1 MGKVPLR
8 SNTISW
14 IGSEAEFQSCG
25 LRWSS
30 SQQRNYSVSAHLRA
44 STERVPRIPSPI
56 IHLVFLT
63 SGLFDSSGSNTV
75 WNFTNSVFMNFGG
88 DDAPLHPQFFSAVTF
103 ESKSLAEDSA
113 RLYRCM
119 VGSRWQ
125 PLRPSSLRPASSDNF
140 NIITL
145 DHLLKNKSL
154 TAVSRQSPTSALTF
168 CHLDRLSQLA
178 GLGRHE
184 SRQQRLSMGIHPSLW
199 LLRDSR
205 WHRTHVQLAWSVFG
219 ANLVVPLTWWTTIRK
234 TFSTRWPTTV
244 WTLS

>member
-1 MGKVPLR
+1 M
-8 SNTISW
+8 
-14 IGSEAEFQSCG
+14 
-25 LRWSS
+25 
-30 SQQRNYSVSAHLRA
+30 RA
-44 STERVPRIPSPI
+44 STERVSRIPSPI

-63 SGLFDSSGSNTV
+63 SGFFDSSGSNTV

-88 DDAPLHPQFFSAVTF
+88 AYAPLHPRFFSAVTF
-103 ESKSLAEDSA
+103 ESKSLTEDSA

-154 TAVSRQSPTSALTF
+154 TAVSRQTSALTF

-184 SRQQRLSMGIHPSLW
+184 SRQQRLSMGIRPSLW

-205 WHRTHVQLAWSVFG
+205 WHRIHVLLAWSVFG
-219 ANLVVPLTWWTTIRK
+219 ANLVVTAATGLTSNGRCPCVPLTWWTTIRK